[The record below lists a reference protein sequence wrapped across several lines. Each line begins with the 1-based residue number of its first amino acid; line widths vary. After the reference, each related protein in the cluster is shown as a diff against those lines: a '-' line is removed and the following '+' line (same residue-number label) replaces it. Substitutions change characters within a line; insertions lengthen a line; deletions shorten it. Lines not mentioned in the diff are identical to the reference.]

1 MASITANAE
10 ATNVLAS
17 TPTVGLEAFLCSGI
31 RERRLRQALGLIL
44 GGEKA
49 RETPADDFVR
59 LVALEP
65 LGARVPA
72 DDVAAFRLRI

>member
-10 ATNVLAS
+10 ATNVLAR
-17 TPTVGLEAFLCSGI
+17 TVGLEAFLCSGI
-31 RERRLRQALGLIL
+31 RERPLRQALGLIL

-49 RETPADDFVR
+49 RETLADDFVR

-72 DDVAAFRLRI
+72 DDVAAFRSRI

>member
-17 TPTVGLEAFLCSGI
+17 TTVGLEAFLCSGI
-31 RERRLRQALGLIL
+31 RERPLRQALGLIL

-49 RETPADDFVR
+49 RETLADDFGR
-59 LVALEP
+59 LVAVEP

-72 DDVAAFRLRI
+72 DDVAAFRSRI